1 MRLAKGFITQEFRG
15 EQLMVAVGE
24 AAKRFRGLA
33 RSNATAAFIV
43 DRLKTETTEAEI
55 VSAVLEEFEA
65 DEARVRTDVARIIG
79 QLRSI
84 GAIEE

>member
-1 MRLAKGFITQEFRG
+1 MKLRQGYITQEFRG

-43 DRLKTETTEAEI
+43 DRLKSETTEAEI

-65 DEARVRTDVARIIG
+65 DEARVQADVTRIVA

>member
-1 MRLAKGFITQEFRG
+1 MKLKQGFVTQEFRG
-15 EQLMVAVGE
+15 EQLMVAIGAE
-24 AAKRFRGLA
+24 AKRFRGLA

-43 DRLKTETTEAEI
+43 DRLKSETTEAEI
-55 VSAVLEEFEA
+55 VSAIMEEYEA
-65 DEARVRTDVARIIG
+65 DEARVRADVARILA